1 MEEAM
6 KKGFVFCTWI
16 VVLLLVAACGTSL
29 NIKTNE
35 QGDTVIEVGL
45 PEDVV
50 NTILRQSV
58 DTGDADNDLLTE
70 INSVDMKPG
79 LITVTGTRTLAN
91 GTEAPGSF
99 DLALGAENGD
109 LKATVS
115 NVQIQGYEFTE
126 QQLTELNQRIAQ
138 NLGSSASDNDTTEFN
153 SVNITDNSLQ
163 FVMTVKN
170 NQ

>member
-1 MEEAM
+1 
-6 KKGFVFCTWI
+6 
-16 VVLLLVAACGTSL
+16 
-29 NIKTNE
+29 
-35 QGDTVIEVGL
+35 VIEVGL
-45 PEDVV
+45 PEEVV
-50 NTILRQSV
+50 NTILRQTV
-58 DTGDADNDLLTE
+58 DTDNVDTDLLTT

-126 QQLTELNQRIAQ
+126 QQLTDLNARIAQ
-138 NLGSSASDNDTTEFN
+138 NLGSSASSDNSTEFN

-163 FVMTVKN
+163 FVMTVKKK
-170 NQ
+170 